1 MKERLLEFLKKENK
15 SSAQLAEE
23 IGVQASGI
31 SHILSGRNNPSLDFV
46 LRMLGKYPFI
56 STEWLL
62 FGKGS
67 MYREARMQSLFD
79 FSESD
84 NQVTDKRPVDDTIKQ
99 IVNIQDIKKTF
110 SQDDARLSENNG
122 TSAVVR
128 IVWFYDDKSF
138 EEYFPK
144 K

>member
-79 FSESD
+79 FSQSD

-99 IVNIQDIKKTF
+99 IVNIQDIKKTL

-128 IVWFYDDKSF
+128 IVWFYDDNSF